1 MLPMLKDALAAAM
14 LIATVFSARP
24 SQETQPAWAIKFEE
38 CLVADVF
45 KGKPAAPT
53 FSSSKLKNYRTVIS
67 EAARKGP
74 NFAGQYPVAEW
85 GCGSGCVS
93 MAIVDAASG
102 RVWGGPVKTLSL
114 PLPADVNGRN
124 YQGLVY
130 QKRSRLLIV
139 DGCPNE
145 ENRRCGTYYY
155 EFKDGLSTLLRMDL
169 APGKPR

>member
-1 MLPMLKDALAAAM
+1 MLKDALATVM
-14 LIATVFSARP
+14 LIATLLTAAR
-24 SQETQPAWAIKFEE
+24 SQETQPVWAIKFED

-45 KGKPAAPT
+45 KGKPAVPM

-74 NFAGQYPVAEW
+74 NFAGHYTIAEW

-93 MAIVDAASG
+93 MAIIDARDG
-102 RVWGGPVKTLSL
+102 RVWGAPVTTLSL
-114 PLPADVNGRN
+114 PLAADANGRT
-124 YQGLVY
+124 YQGFVY
-130 QKRSRLLIV
+130 QKQSRLLIV

-155 EFKDGLSTLLRMDL
+155 EFKDGLSTLLREDV
-169 APGKPR
+169 AGVKPR